1 MNNRHIEPM
10 RPEGDLVSLIAR
22 HRVFAI
28 LRHVPTDSLQAV
40 LDALVAGGIRLLE
53 ITMNTDDAAS
63 QLQQAGS
70 QLKGR
75 ALLGA
80 GTVTTVARAE
90 AAIAAGARFLVTP
103 NLDLSVLAFA
113 GEAGIPVVPG
123 TMTPS
128 EMISA
133 MQAGAAAVKLFPA
146 GRLGMGYVKDVR
158 AALDDVPIV
167 AVGGVSVENAADWI
181 QAGCIG
187 VGIGGSL
194 LDAGML
200 AAHDMA
206 GLEER
211 ARTLLQS
218 FT

>member
-1 MNNRHIEPM
+1 
-10 RPEGDLVSLIAR
+10 
-22 HRVFAI
+22 
-28 LRHVPTDSLQAV
+28 
-40 LDALVAGGIRLLE
+40 
-53 ITMNTDDAAS
+53 
-63 QLQQAGS
+63 
-70 QLKGR
+70 
-75 ALLGA
+75 
-80 GTVTTVARAE
+80 
-90 AAIAAGARFLVTP
+90 
-103 NLDLSVLAFA
+103 
-113 GEAGIPVVPG
+113 VVPG

-146 GRLGMGYVKDVR
+146 GRLGTGYVKDVR

-167 AVGGVSVENAADWI
+167 AVGGVSVENAAGWI

-194 LDAGML
+194 LDAGMI

-211 ARTLLQS
+211 ARTLLRS